1 MYPQPLF
8 NTRRRGRRQDD
19 CWAKSRDPQSG
30 VIQPDPAAFPQGMKA
45 VADYVHGKG
54 LLFGVYTD
62 RGEHTC
68 VGRPGSQGYE
78 KLDAKTYAEWGVDCE
93 RRPLFPRLQR
103 DTQPQPQ
110 PQLASAAATAA
121 AAATEPQPQLP

>member
-1 MYPQPLF
+1 
-8 NTRRRGRRQDD
+8 
-19 CWAKSRDPQSG
+19 
-30 VIQPDPAAFPQGMKA
+30 MKA
-45 VADYVHGKG
+45 VADYVHSKG

-93 RRPLFPRLQR
+93 RRDPS
-103 DTQPQPQ
+103 
-110 PQLASAAATAA
+110 SAAAAGHTAS
-121 AAATEPQPQLP
+121 ATATATA

>member
-1 MYPQPLF
+1 M
-8 NTRRRGRRQDD
+8 
-19 CWAKSRDPQSG
+19 SRSPSGELLADP
-30 VIQPDPAAFPQGMKA
+30 DRFPGGLKA
-45 VADYVHGKG
+45 VADYVHSKG

-93 RRPLFPRLQR
+93 LR
-103 DTQPQPQ
+103 DAASATQPQPQ
-110 PQLASAAATAA
+110 PQPHQQRSRSDCHRATASAALTRRVGSQ
-121 AAATEPQPQLP
+121 T